1 MPSSS
6 KERERKRKSLF
17 ALSPEI
23 LCCQVILKAK
33 LGYKILKLAVD
44 TGANF
49 TLIPARAA
57 LDLALKLIPASD
69 EEAIV
74 TANGVIYAPTA
85 EVPLFGALGI
95 ELHGFKVLCYDL
107 HSQSRVDGIL
117 GLDFLSHFPPYQK
130 FREEI
135 LKIAPQFWKS

>member
-6 KERERKRKSLF
+6 KKSRRKTLF
-17 ALSPEI
+17 SISPEI
-23 LCCQVILKAK
+23 LRCQVILKTK
-33 LGYKILKLAVD
+33 LGHKILEMAVD

-49 TLIPARAA
+49 TLIPAQIA
-57 LDLALKLIPASD
+57 LELGLKLIPPD
-69 EEAIV
+69 DKETIV
-74 TANGVIYAPTA
+74 TANGVLYAATA
-85 EVPLFGALGI
+85 EIPLLGALGI

-117 GLDFLSHFPPYQK
+117 GLDFLEYFPPYQK
-130 FREEI
+130 FREEV

>member
-1 MPSSS
+1 M
-6 KERERKRKSLF
+6 
-17 ALSPEI
+17 
-23 LCCQVILKAK
+23 
-33 LGYKILKLAVD
+33 AVD

-49 TLIPARAA
+49 TLIPAHAA
-57 LDLALKLIPASD
+57 LELGLELIAPQD
-69 EEAIV
+69 KEGIV

-85 EVPLFGALGI
+85 EIPLLGALGI

-117 GLDFLSHFPPYQK
+117 GLDFLSHFPPYHK
-130 FREEI
+130 FREEV

>member
-6 KERERKRKSLF
+6 RKLKKKSAF

-23 LCCQVILKAK
+23 LCCQVILKTK
-33 LGYKILKLAVD
+33 VGYKILKMAVD

-49 TLIPARAA
+49 TLIPAQIA
-57 LDLALKLIPASD
+57 LELGLKLMAAD
-69 EEAIV
+69 NKEGIV

-85 EVPLFGALGI
+85 EIPLLGALGI

-117 GLDFLSHFPPYQK
+117 GLDFLLYFPPYQK

>member
-1 MPSSS
+1 MPYSS
-6 KERERKRKSLF
+6 KKQKPRSLF

-23 LCCQVILKAK
+23 LLCQVILKTQ
-33 LGYKILKLAVD
+33 LGHKILKMAVD

-49 TLIPARAA
+49 TLIPARIA
-57 LDLALKLIPASD
+57 LDLGLVLVPATD
-69 EEAIV
+69 KEAIV
-74 TANGVIYAPTA
+74 TANGVIYAPNA
-85 EVPLFGALGI
+85 EIPQIGALGI

-117 GLDFLSHFPPYQK
+117 GLDFLVHFPPYQR
-130 FREEI
+130 FREEV

>member
-6 KERERKRKSLF
+6 KKRKRKSLL
-17 ALSPEI
+17 ALSPEV
-23 LCCQVILKAK
+23 LCCQVILKSK
-33 LGYKILKLAVD
+33 TGHKILKMAVD

-49 TLIPARAA
+49 TLIPAHLA
-57 LDLALKLIPASD
+57 LDLGLKLVPPD
-69 EEAIV
+69 DKEVIV

-85 EVPLFGALGI
+85 EIPLLGALGI

-117 GLDFLSHFPPYQK
+117 GLDFLSYFPPYQI
-130 FREEI
+130 FREEV
-135 LKIAPQFWKS
+135 LKISPQFWKS